1 MPFYRNT
8 VRIPAGD
15 LAHAAPAELL
25 ERVPFIDKD
34 TVMEQQSAFLNEH
47 ADRRFLRY
55 ATSNDSTG
63 TSGGTGTGV
72 RRGKR
77 ESIDELPLAP
87 R

>member
-15 LAHAAPAELL
+15 LAHAVPAELL

-47 ADRRFLRY
+47 ADRCFLRY
-55 ATSNDSTG
+55 ATSNG
-63 TSGGTGTGV
+63 IGV